1 MFHADDFPAHMQRDV
16 RLANMELRRAVYTA
30 HVDFAQLN
38 AIWDAKDRCKL
49 FLLAKAHPGVP
60 VWVGTMGMIYHEGGE

>member
-1 MFHADDFPAHMQRDV
+1 MSPDNFPVHMQRDV

-49 FLLAKAHPGVP
+49 FLLAKACPGVP
-60 VWVGTMGMIYHEGGE
+60 VWLGQMGMLYRVR